1 MIYIKELLE
10 DSCGYGSLLFLKTQM
25 GEENGARKA
34 TFLDKIVH

>member
-10 DSCGYGSLLFLKTQM
+10 DSCGYGSLLFLKTHT

-34 TFLDKIVH
+34 MF